1 MAVTLTQNGVT
12 FNDGTTL
19 HSIYDGGY
27 RQNSRTVMF
36 RASAPSGWS
45 QITDHNNAAFRVV
58 SGTGA
63 NSGGN
68 KGFTNAF
75 SSRNVSGNAPVNTS
89 FNVSPHTISGNQ
101 LAQHNHPYA
110 GGGGST
116 NVASPSPFFGGAG
129 RAAPGG
135 PSSGNRGGN
144 NAHPHGGNSGSNGG
158 SVSSNVSFAVQYVDV
173 IICNH
178 S

>member
-1 MAVTLTQNGVT
+1 MAVTLTASGVE
-12 FNDGTTL
+12 FNDNTTL
-19 HSIYDGGY
+19 NSIYDGGY
-27 RQNSRTVMF
+27 RQGSRTVMF

-63 NSGGN
+63 GSGGN
-68 KGFTNAF
+68 KGFTNTF
-75 SSRNVSGNAPVNTS
+75 TGRNVSGNAPVNTS

-110 GGGGST
+110 GGGGTTS
-116 NVASPSPFFGGAG
+116 VASPSPFFGGAG

-135 PSSGNRGGN
+135 PSSGNQGGN
-144 NAHPHGGNSGSNGG
+144 NAHPHGGSSGSNGG

>member
-1 MAVTLTQNGVT
+1 MSVQLTQNGVT
-12 FNDGTTL
+12 FNDSTTL

-36 RASAPSGWS
+36 RGSAPTGWS

-58 SGTGA
+58 NGSGA
-63 NSGGN
+63 NSAGN
-68 KGFTNAF
+68 RGFTNCF
-75 SSRNVSGNAPVNTS
+75 SSVNISGNAPVNTS
-89 FNVSPHTISGNQ
+89 FSVNPATIGPNQ
-101 LAQHNHPYA
+101 IYKHNHPYA

-116 NVASPSPFFGGAG
+116 SVASPSPFFGSSG
-129 RAAPGG
+129 RASPGG
-135 PSSGNRGGN
+135 PSSGPKGAG
-144 NAHPHGGNSGSNGG
+144 NAHPHGTNSSSNGG
-158 SVSSNVSFAVQYVDV
+158 SVSSNVSFAVSYVDV

>member
-27 RQNSRTVMF
+27 RQNSRTIMF
-36 RASAPSGWS
+36 RGSAPTGWS
-45 QITDHNNAAFRVV
+45 QITDHNNTALRVV
-58 SGTGA
+58 NGTGA
-63 NSGGN
+63 NSAGSN
-68 KGFTNAF
+68 GFTNTF
-75 SSRNVSGNAPVNTS
+75 TSINVSGNAPVNTS
-89 FNVSPHTISGNQ
+89 FNVNPHIVTENQ

-110 GGGGST
+110 GGGGTTS
-116 NVASPSPFFGGAG
+116 VASPSPYFGNSG

-135 PSSGNRGGN
+135 PGSGGAGSFV
-144 NAHPHGGNSGSNGG
+144 AHPHGSNSGSNGG
-158 SVSSNVSFAVQYVDV
+158 SVSSNQSFAVQYVDV

-178 S
+178 T